1 MDTMLKWAF
10 SLYINGFHIFV
21 FSYKLEI
28 YPDKVWNELCLN
40 GFTLKKLYFKD
51 TMTYVEEQASNM
63 QKTCTGKEQE
73 IPVAEASIKS
83 FEIESSLVEYR
94 VWFSEPA
101 AFREIW
107 RYSPLEEN
115 Y

>member
-40 GFTLKKLYFKD
+40 GFTLKRLYFND
-51 TMTYVEEQASNM
+51 TMT
-63 QKTCTGKEQE
+63 
-73 IPVAEASIKS
+73 
-83 FEIESSLVEYR
+83 
-94 VWFSEPA
+94 
-101 AFREIW
+101 
-107 RYSPLEEN
+107 
-115 Y
+115 

>member
-1 MDTMLKWAF
+1 
-10 SLYINGFHIFV
+10 
-21 FSYKLEI
+21 
-28 YPDKVWNELCLN
+28 
-40 GFTLKKLYFKD
+40 
-51 TMTYVEEQASNM
+51 M
-63 QKTCTGKEQE
+63 QKTRTGKEQE